1 MTRIADEPLI
11 YSFYGTAHG
20 VQFINTAPRD
30 ASLIETTSFGP
41 GTVTDASINYI
52 GSISL
57 TGQLFAEGH
66 VLNGQLV
73 ATMPMDFRAGGDGNS
88 FLDQQLMYTYAIRE
102 PDETFT
108 GIRANGGA
116 AQRIHPGDR
125 VIISCF
131 GYTTDRNLIDSINKS
146 KVFSSIEHVCL
157 DQNNRISDVNTDK
170 DKSLDREK
178 LFIPMYA
185 GKLHRIIPL
194 PVPDELKEIAEELDT
209 QEDYT
214 MLIDKN
220 LAQAA
225 GFSEGSTVDFLMVYK
240 NFRQSVRVR
249 YCDVPGHMSL
259 HGGDPTR
266 SGHSQQRLAE
276 AVKEDILPQM
286 LEKDGS
292 PADPNTTVVIGYKLL
307 PWAEAVLYADS
318 ITKNGFPNLVIFN
331 SQGTGQSI
339 LEGEATNVLDLNHCS
354 ADVIRVEALRSKYS
368 WGKDTGRV

>member
-1 MTRIADEPLI
+1 M
-11 YSFYGTAHG
+11 
-20 VQFINTAPRD
+20 
-30 ASLIETTSFGP
+30 
-41 GTVTDASINYI
+41 
-52 GSISL
+52 
-57 TGQLFAEGH
+57 
-66 VLNGQLV
+66 
-73 ATMPMDFRAGGDGNS
+73 
-88 FLDQQLMYTYAIRE
+88 
-102 PDETFT
+102 
-108 GIRANGGA
+108 
-116 AQRIHPGDR
+116 
-125 VIISCF
+125 
-131 GYTTDRNLIDSINKS
+131 
-146 KVFSSIEHVCL
+146 

-194 PVPDELKEIAEELDT
+194 PVPDDLDDLKTLANNLDLKN
-209 QEDYT
+209 EYT

-220 LAQAA
+220 LAEAA
-225 GFSEGSTVDFLMVYK
+225 GFPEGSTVDFLMVYK

-259 HGGDPTR
+259 HGGDPMG
-266 SGHSQQRLAE
+266 SGHSQERLAE
-276 AVKEDILPQM
+276 AVKDDILPQM

-292 PADPNTTVVIGYKLL
+292 PANPNTTVVIGYKLL

-354 ADVIRVEALRSKYS
+354 ADVIGVEALRSNYS
-368 WGKDTGRV
+368 WGNRGRS

>member
-20 VQFINTAPRD
+20 VQFINKAPRD
-30 ASLIETTSFGP
+30 ASLIETTSFL

-73 ATMPMDFRAGGDGNS
+73 ATMRMDFRAGADGNS
-88 FLDQQLMYTYAIRE
+88 FLDQQLMCTYAIRE
-102 PDETFT
+102 HDETFT
-108 GIRANGGA
+108 GIRTNGGA
-116 AQRIHPGDR
+116 ALRYSIGDKA
-125 VIISCF
+125 IISCF
-131 GYTTDRNLIDSINKS
+131 GYTTDRDLIDSIHES
-146 KVFSSIEHVCL
+146 QVFSSIEHVCL

-170 DKSLDREK
+170 NKSLDRNN
-178 LFIPMYA
+178 LLIPMYA
-185 GKLHRIIPL
+185 GKLHRMIPL
-194 PVPDELKEIAEELDT
+194 DVPDKLKTLANNLDLKN
-209 QEDYT
+209 EYT
-214 MLIDKN
+214 MLIDQN
-220 LAQAA
+220 LAEAA
-225 GFSEGSTVDFLMVYK
+225 GFPEGSTVDFLMVYK

-259 HGGDPTR
+259 HGGDPMG
-266 SGHSQQRLAE
+266 SGHSQERLAE
-276 AVKEDILPQM
+276 AVKDDILPQM

-292 PADPNTTVVIGYKLL
+292 PANPNTTVVIGYKLL

-318 ITKNGFPNLVIFN
+318 ITNNGFPNLVIFD

-339 LEGEATNVLDLNHCS
+339 LRGEATNVLDLGHCS
-354 ADVIRVEALRSKYS
+354 ADVIRVEALRSNYS